1 MIKIQ
6 RKIVVGVIILA
17 AIAGAMAIPFLG
29 IRVVITNTG
38 DSEIHNLKLVAGR
51 QDWGISTLKPGR
63 SFRKVIF
70 PSESKSVPYIT
81 FADKTGKSFSPV
93 GEYVEYGY
101 KGKWTVDITPQ
112 GVQKSQC
119 SVRLGPL
126 WYYHWMK

>member
-1 MIKIQ
+1 MKIQ
-6 RKIVVGVIILA
+6 RKKVLGAIILA
-17 AIAGAMAIPFLG
+17 VIAVAMAIPFLG

-63 SFRKVIF
+63 SFRKVVF
-70 PSESKSVPYIT
+70 PTDAESSLYIT
-81 FADKTGKSFSPV
+81 FADTTGKSFSSA
-93 GEYVEYGY
+93 GEYVEHGY
-101 KGKWTVDITPQ
+101 TGKWTVDVTPQ